1 MSEKANDELTSSLD
15 LRAHYPRDRKAL
27 GMARATLHQARGASI
42 ERDWRTDIGPQELDK
57 ELRDPPTR
65 IVNKTLGHARPE
77 KHSFLPRGSVCQR
90 SMSEKRI
97 GGRGLAD
104 ALLGDAGCTTCPKFA
119 LKILTGTRSFMAEK
133 YIPIRL
139 LRQRVNGKGMGS
151 RENCRSLLM
160 TTDLLKDIGG

>member
-65 IVNKTLGHARPE
+65 IVNKTPG
-77 KHSFLPRGSVCQR
+77 PRASRKAFFSAERV
-90 SMSEKRI
+90 SLSEIDVRKTD
-97 GGRGLAD
+97 RG
-104 ALLGDAGCTTCPKFA
+104 AGPRRCPIRRRWLYHMPKFT

-139 LRQRVNGKGMGS
+139 LRQRVNGKGMEGKIV
-151 RENCRSLLM
+151 EVC
-160 TTDLLKDIGG
+160 